1 MTASQATKAAL
12 GLSIAGT
19 LFAGFLTFSSMVLKR
34 CAFGEPC
41 PRLFN
46 LPTCLFGFAFFLTLA
61 LLTAASVFKLME
73 RKTADE
79 LIVIVAAGGTIF
91 ALRFALPEVAQ
102 IFGGRHFAMGLPTC
116 AWGGIFFIAVL
127 TLSIIA
133 YRRRRS
139 EEAPVVAKTN

>member
-41 PRLFN
+41 PR
-46 LPTCLFGFAFFLTLA
+46 LFGFAFFLTLA